1 MKSLCLCAA
10 FAMAALSTP
19 ISAQQSYPPR
29 DECRGDAAA
38 QAFRYTLTTAVANRN
53 AAMLRPLVAPQVEL
67 DFGGGSGW
75 ETFDARLDD
84 PAYALWEELDRVLL
98 LGCAIMKGGELTLPW
113 HWAQDFG
120 DIDYFEA
127 MLVTGSDVPL
137 RAAAAP
143 EALVRARIDWGLV
156 TLVEGWDPEA
166 EYLEVRDGR
175 QRTGF
180 IRSDRLRSMVDYR
193 LLARPGPEGYRIVA
207 FIAGD

>member
-1 MKSLCLCAA
+1 MRRCCARW
-10 FAMAALSTP
+10 SRRRSNS
-19 ISAQQSYPPR
+19 IS
-29 DECRGDAAA
+29 E
-38 QAFRYTLTTAVANRN
+38 
-53 AAMLRPLVAPQVEL
+53 
-67 DFGGGSGW
+67 GSGW
-75 ETFDARLDD
+75 EAFAARLDD

-98 LGCAIMKGGELTLPW
+98 LGCAVMKGGELTLPW

-120 DIDYFEA
+120 DIDYFET
-127 MLVTGSDVPL
+127 MLVTGSAVPL

-143 EALVRARIDWGLV
+143 DAPVRARIDWGLV

-193 LLARPGPEGYRIVA
+193 LLARLGPGGYRIVA

>member
-1 MKSLCLCAA
+1 MKSLCLSAA

-75 ETFDARLDD
+75 ETFAARLDD
-84 PAYALWEELDRVLL
+84 PAYTLWEELDRVLL
-98 LGCAIMKGGELTLPW
+98 LGCAVMKGGELTLPW

-120 DIDYFEA
+120 DIDYFET

-137 RAAAAP
+137 RVAAAP
-143 EALVRARIDWGLV
+143 DAPVRARIHWELV
-156 TLVEGWDPEA
+156 TLIEGWDPEA
-166 EYLEVRDGR
+166 GYLKVRDGLH
-175 QRTGF
+175 RTGF

-193 LLARPGPEGYRIVA
+193 LLARPGTAGYRIIA